1 MNINWPILYPD
12 ILLVNNLNSSV
23 GIATMW
29 TEREAVAKMLGN
41 LEYCVIGNLYSGA
54 GITPMIRNIYAKP
67 TIKTLILWGAD
78 LSGSGQALDDFFNKG
93 VDSEN
98 KIVTEKETFIEK
110 EIDKASLELL
120 RKNVRFINLKGKPV
134 DVLKKAV
141 KEYSKEEAIPFAKPK
156 DFPIR
161 KPKPFTFPSEQVGF
175 RVSNTTVAQTWLKVL
190 NTIIRYGRNKKTRY
204 TQTNELKEVLNLM
217 AVITDDDPDNFYFP
231 HYLPFTKKEM
241 ESYYPQVLT
250 AKKFPNIAY
259 TYGQRLRDHDGVDQ
273 IQEIINLIKRRP
285 FAKKMVAFTA
295 NVKDDWGNVNKGD
308 TPCLTQVLV
317 SVQDD
322 SLFFTV
328 HFRSQD
334 MVHGW
339 PRNMFSL
346 RKLQKLILDE
356 SGAGLK
362 LGPITIVT
370 HSAHIYSDDYEL
382 VEKIL
387 KENYEKELGFAKNAH
402 FEFDGRGNYVIEL
415 VRPTLIRDRKN
426 SNIPNRSLIP
436 IPGRNEWKPGD
447 GRIVVKLF
455 APNGGLLLKQWEG
468 QTAFEVYMQ
477 ITDWEFLSLPSHA
490 VYLGSELQ
498 RAEEALFRGEF
509 YSQDPA
515 AGDPLRKRREE
526 ILKKLKSKKKDS

>member
-1 MNINWPILYPD
+1 MAINIWPILYSD
-12 ILLVNNLNSSV
+12 ILKVNNPNSGV

-29 TEREAVAKMLGN
+29 TEREAVARLLGD
-41 LEYCVIGNLYSGA
+41 LDYCVIGNLYSGA
-54 GITPMIRNIYAKP
+54 GITPMIRNIFAKP
-67 TIKTLILWGAD
+67 TIRTIILWGAD
-78 LSGSGQALDDFFNKG
+78 LSESGKALIDFFGKG
-93 VDSEN
+93 VERG
-98 KIVTEKETFIEK
+98 FIEK
-110 EIDKASLELL
+110 EIDDVSLELF
-120 RKNVRFINLKGKPV
+120 RKSVRFINLKGKPV
-134 DVLKKAV
+134 DELKKAV
-141 KEYSKEEAIPFAKPK
+141 REFSKEKVSPFAKPK
-156 DFPIR
+156 EFPIR

-175 RVSNTTVAQTWLKVL
+175 RVSNETIAQTWLKVL
-190 NTIIRYGRNKKTRY
+190 NKIIRYGRNKKTRY

-217 AVITDDDPDNFYFP
+217 AVVTDDNPDKFYLP
-231 HYLPFTKKEM
+231 HYLPFTKKDL

-250 AKKFPNIAY
+250 ARKFPNIAY

-273 IQEIINLIKRRP
+273 IGEIIDLIRRRP

-308 TPCLTQVLV
+308 TPCLTQVLA

-322 SLFFTV
+322 TLFFTV

-356 SGAGLK
+356 SGDDIK
-362 LGPITIVT
+362 LGQITIVT

-387 KENYEKELGFAKNAH
+387 KENYEKELGFSPNAH
-402 FEFDGRGNYVIEL
+402 FEFDPRGNYVIEL
-415 VRPTLIRDRKN
+415 VRKTRGKN
-426 SNIPNRSLIP
+426 YV
-436 IPGRNEWKPGD
+436 PGD
-447 GRIVVKLF
+447 GKIVCKLY

-468 QTAFEVYMQ
+468 QTAYEIYTQ
-477 ITDWEFLSLPSHA
+477 ITDWEYLSLPSHA
-490 VYLGSELQ
+490 AYIGSELQ

-515 AGDPLRKRREE
+515 AGDPLRKRRDE
-526 ILKKLKSKKKDS
+526 IIKKLTLLI